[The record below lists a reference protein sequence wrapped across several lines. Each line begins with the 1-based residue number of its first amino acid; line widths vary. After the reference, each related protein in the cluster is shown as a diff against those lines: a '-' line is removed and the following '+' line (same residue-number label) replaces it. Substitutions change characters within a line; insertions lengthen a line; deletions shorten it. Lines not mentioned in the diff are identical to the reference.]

1 MAHRSLALALL
12 LGVAGCAGA
21 DEGAAAAAA
30 RRFVETAG
38 TPLYAVAKGAACVV
52 AAAGSLPAAALA
64 NAAPGLEPGE
74 KGELDGDIYPTGGRA
89 CGGGHTPPQTPPPR
103 ARGAPPPPPPPRGG
117 GKKRRVA
124 A

>member
-64 NAAPGLEPGE
+64 NAAPILEPQD
-74 KGELDGDIYPTGGRA
+74 KAELNVGIYRTVGRT
-89 CGGGHTPPQTPPPR
+89 CGGSYVLGPASPQ
-103 ARGAPPPPPPPRGG
+103 
-117 GKKRRVA
+117 
-124 A
+124 